1 MHIDLEGR
9 VYIAFAD
16 GCTGTCASG
25 NDTTASN
32 SRDRLGSMYYLGNGP
47 SLYESVGNL
56 TEFYPPVE
64 EVRNMNNSFI
74 PASFMALFVAP
85 RAKRFLS
92 KEQLS
97 GFDHT

>member
-1 MHIDLEGR
+1 MEGR

-32 SRDRLGSMYYLGNGP
+32 SRDRLGSVYYLGNGP

-56 TEFYPPVE
+56 TEFYPTIENLDTTSPD
-64 EVRNMNNSFI
+64 SLFPI
-74 PASFMALFVAP
+74 SFMAMFIVP
-85 RAKRFLS
+85 RTKRFLS
-92 KEQLS
+92 EKP
-97 GFDHT
+97 